1 MPMEILPEIWKRKKK
16 RTFLANSQLTIRKQ
30 QAEIWRFAAFNSI
43 TMVSFLFNN
52 RQFLEIFFLVKTN
65 SYAQFPPFF
74 TWIGFAT
81 SEHIMWLQRY
91 AGLLIMIFSLL
102 VAICT
107 MHILYTPLI
116 SSALLRTSALFMA
129 N

>member
-1 MPMEILPEIWKRKKK
+1 MPMEILPEIWKRNKK

-65 SYAQFPPFF
+65 SYAQFPPF

-81 SEHIMWLQRY
+81 YRWSHMMCSDV